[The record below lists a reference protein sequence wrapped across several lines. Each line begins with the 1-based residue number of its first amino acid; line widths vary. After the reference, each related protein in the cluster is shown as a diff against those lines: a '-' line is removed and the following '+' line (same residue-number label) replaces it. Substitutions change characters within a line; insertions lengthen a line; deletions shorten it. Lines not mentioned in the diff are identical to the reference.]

1 MACPMGKGQQ
11 NALETLNTT
20 ADTCS
25 FHCQGPPPTPPVFAM
40 LNQLT
45 QVSEVYAGAS
55 HSPLTQPQKGKE
67 LLLGHCRSGAVTA
80 A

>member
-1 MACPMGKGQQ
+1 MPWKPSAPLQTP
-11 NALETLNTT
+11 AVFT
-20 ADTCS
+20 AKDR
-25 FHCQGPPPTPPVFAM
+25 PPPVFAM

-45 QVSEVYAGAS
+45 QVSEVYAAAS